1 VPSWTSQQFDVWYCD
16 PREVARN
23 ILANPDYVNDFALS
37 MNIQSVKMNTIT
49 KTSCWV
55 TGPGSK
61 RYMSFYWMLLP
72 CIEYSF
78 QDILTT
84 DPDTLGVTFVPIILG
99 SDKTMVSVSTG
110 NNEYYLLYLSIGNVH
125 NNVHRAYWDVLCLV
139 GFLAIPKSKSLT
151 PFHTVTNLNLAATNK
166 HKETEEF
173 HDLRRQIF
181 HSSLA
186 KILKTFKKPMLKPEV
201 TCFGN
206 GHYRRILYG
215 LGPYIADYEEH
226 VLLTS
231 IVRNW
236 CPRFASLALRAVLLM
251 FNTLKDV
258 SLPVENWM
266 TMKHYADARH
276 TERLSSRK
284 TRLMSCGVILV
295 LWGLLWYYSFA
306 CCSVCLTYENLA
318 FY

>member
-1 VPSWTSQQFDVWYCD
+1 
-16 PREVARN
+16 
-23 ILANPDYVNDFALS
+23 
-37 MNIQSVKMNTIT
+37 
-49 KTSCWV
+49 
-55 TGPGSK
+55 
-61 RYMSFYWMLLP
+61 MSFYWTLLP

-78 QDILTT
+78 QDILAT
-84 DPDTLGVTFVPIILG
+84 DPDALGAIFVPIILG
-99 SDKTMVSVSTG
+99 SDKTTVSVGTG
-110 NNEYYLLYLSIGNVH
+110 NNKYYPLYLSIGNVH
-125 NNVHRAYWDVLCLV
+125 NNVRRAHRDALCLV

-151 PFHTVTNLNLAATNK
+151 PFHTVTNLNLAATNE

-173 HDLRRQIF
+173 RDFRRQIF

-186 KILKTFKKPMLKPEV
+186 KILETFKKPMLKPEV
-201 TCFGN
+201 TRFGD
-206 GHYRRILYG
+206 GHYRRVLYG
-215 LGPYIADYEEH
+215 LGPYIADYEEQ

-236 CPRFASLALRAVLLM
+236 CPRFVSLALRAVLLM

-258 SLPVENWM
+258 SLPVENWT
-266 TMKHYADARH
+266 TMKRYADVRH

-295 LWGLLWYYSFA
+295 LWGLLWYDSFTR
-306 CCSVCLTYENLA
+306 CSVCLTYENLA